1 MSAQGAKLLTR
12 ERRREIA
19 KLVKKDGRV
28 SVNELALRFKVST
41 VTLRADLGR
50 LAQEGLIVRSYGGGI
65 LPEEHGEDYPLK
77 VKRGIFHSEKV
88 RIGKA
93 AAGLLKPRQMVI
105 LDSGTTSAE
114 VARAINRSRL
124 EGITVIT
131 HAVNIAQEFL
141 DNPKVCVIMIGGVM
155 RHVSGS
161 FVGPQAERFI
171 RELHADHFF
180 LGVDGIDSDFNLSTP
195 DLLEAQLNKMMMQA
209 AHEVT
214 VIADASKF
222 GRRSL
227 SMISPISKV
236 RRVVTDEA
244 VPREIIQAIENR
256 GVEVIAV

>member
-1 MSAQGAKLLTR
+1 MPVRAAKLLTR

-19 KLVKKDGRV
+19 RLAKKDGRV
-28 SVNELALRFKVST
+28 SVNELARRFNVSA
-41 VTLRADLGR
+41 VTLRADLGQ
-50 LAQEGLIVRSYGGGI
+50 LAQEGVIVRSYGGGI
-65 LPEEHGEDYPLK
+65 LPEEHGEDYPLN
-77 VKRGIFHSEKV
+77 VKKGIFHAEKA

-93 AAGLLKPRQMVI
+93 AAGLLKPRQRII

-114 VARAINRSRL
+114 VARAINRTRL
-124 EGITVIT
+124 EGLTVIT

-141 DNPKVCVIMIGGVM
+141 DNPKVCLIMIGGVM

-180 LGVDGIDSDFNLSTP
+180 LGVDGIDSEFNLSTP
-195 DLLEAQLNKMMMQA
+195 DLLEAHLNTLMMQA

-227 SMISPISKV
+227 SLISPLARV
-236 RRVVTDEA
+236 RRVVTDEG
-244 VPREIIQAIENR
+244 VPREIIQAMRDR